1 MKTFFKWLDNF
12 RLVAPL
18 LLSCLPFKVNSI
30 HFRPLCYKEEGE
42 HPEPDNRGYQK
53 LPEAKKSRKVQ
64 QRTGVRH
71 KKVLNAL
78 KKNRIS
84 ERYDF
89 FYIIFFAVRIPLL

>member
-42 HPEPDNRGYQK
+42 RLELDNRGYQK

-71 KKVLNAL
+71 K
-78 KKNRIS
+78 
-84 ERYDF
+84 
-89 FYIIFFAVRIPLL
+89 

>member
-42 HPEPDNRGYQK
+42 RLEPDNRGYQK

-64 QRTGVRH
+64 QRTRV
-71 KKVLNAL
+71 

>member
-42 HPEPDNRGYQK
+42 RLEPDNRGY
-53 LPEAKKSRKVQ
+53 
-64 QRTGVRH
+64 
-71 KKVLNAL
+71 
-78 KKNRIS
+78 
-84 ERYDF
+84 
-89 FYIIFFAVRIPLL
+89 